1 MGLVTRFQ
9 LFIQSLSVFLC
20 CILWLSRQL
29 SGFLQVCYSCFFFL
43 LPVNECAFK
52 SVVKKIGS
60 CTKNMSGFMSS
71 ELLHIDTCFRD
82 KRVGSDLSPF
92 LVCTLVYEMFLTKVM
107 IGSVLIV
114 LRSVHRVCATCAG
127 KKKSHIF
134 RYMLLSQ
141 SLLFLFFFVT
151 A

>member
-1 MGLVTRFQ
+1 M
-9 LFIQSLSVFLC
+9 
-20 CILWLSRQL
+20 
-29 SGFLQVCYSCFFFL
+29 
-43 LPVNECAFK
+43 NECAFK
-52 SVVKKIGS
+52 SVVRKIGS

-92 LVCTLVYEMFLTKVM
+92 WVCTLVYEMFLTKVM

-141 SLLFLFFFVT
+141 SLLFLFFFCNCLETTCSSAIAKMVFSVLVHLQHISMCIT
-151 A
+151 SY